1 MSDTAS
7 VAVDS
12 PSSGGNTAAPLTF
25 EQAFA
30 ADTSPASAPAS
41 ETPASAQPA
50 VSAESETA
58 VPSQPAG
65 EDDRSPFIPRSR
77 FDEVNSKLK
86 DLKEWRESRQW
97 AEQVDQSTF
106 TQMAQWFLRA
116 QTDPVGFGR
125 QFWSELAANPEHA
138 QALRSEAA
146 RLLGMRQQQG
156 PSPTPEAAEPTPDVE
171 ITDGNGNVVGRTYS
185 AEALAK
191 RDAFREAQL
200 LQKMQQQFEPHIS
213 TLKGIEQ
220 ERQTLAQKA
229 QADAFGSEFVK
240 ELSALPLFDA
250 HKAEIGK
257 ALAQVRLESDSP
269 DAVRAAAY
277 RAYHQIVGPKLGNNS
292 QQAVLAD
299 LQRKA
304 AASTSVNPSSA
315 KATTPVRP
323 KSFHDLAPD
332 AWG

>member
-12 PSSGGNTAAPLTF
+12 PSSGGNSAAPLTF

-30 ADTSPASAPAS
+30 ADTSPTSAPAS

-77 FDEVNSKLK
+77 FDEVNKDRAELK
-86 DLKEWRESRQW
+86 KWRESRQW

-146 RLLGMRQQQG
+146 RLLGMRQQGQA
-156 PSPTPEAAEPTPDVE
+156 PTPDATEPTPDVE

-185 AEALAK
+185 ADALAK

-277 RAYHQIVGPKLGNNS
+277 RAYHQIVGPKLGNSS

-304 AASTSVNPSSA
+304 AASTSVNPASA
-315 KATTPVRP
+315 KATTPKQYR
-323 KSFHDLAPD
+323 SFHDLPAD